1 MGLRLAIVG
10 RPNVGKST
18 LFNRLAGKRLAIVDD
33 RPGVTRD
40 RREGF
45 GRIADIELDLID
57 TAGLEEADAGSL
69 EARMR
74 AQTERAVS
82 DADVTLFLIDGR
94 AGVMPLDKH
103 FANWLR
109 KSGKP
114 VILAVNKCEGR
125 AAESG
130 LGEAYSLGLGDPIP
144 LSAAHG
150 EGLGDLYDALEKYAP
165 PTIPEQEEEE
175 DEFAIIVDGE
185 GNEVE
190 EELEEIIDPTKPLQ
204 VAIVGRPNVGKS
216 TLINRIVGE
225 DRLLTGPEAGITRD
239 AITVEW
245 EYGGRCFKLVDT
257 AGMRRKA
264 TITDKLEKMSVSDTL
279 RSIRMAEV
287 VVLTMDANAILD
299 KQDLTIARLVVDEG
313 RALVIAI
320 NKWDA
325 VDDKAA
331 ARQRIEDR
339 LETSLPQAKG
349 VPVVMLSALTG
360 KGVSGLMDAIVSIH
374 AIWNRR
380 VTTSKLNRWLE
391 SIVEHH
397 PPPAV
402 SGRRVKLRY
411 GTQIKSRPPTFVLF
425 TSRPDDLPEAYM
437 RYLVNSLRKVFELPG
452 VPIRLSLRKSDNPY
466 ANK

>member
-1 MGLRLAIVG
+1 
-10 RPNVGKST
+10 
-18 LFNRLAGKRLAIVDD
+18 
-33 RPGVTRD
+33 
-40 RREGF
+40 
-45 GRIADIELDLID
+45 
-57 TAGLEEADAGSL
+57 
-69 EARMR
+69 
-74 AQTERAVS
+74 
-82 DADVTLFLIDGR
+82 
-94 AGVMPLDKH
+94 
-103 FANWLR
+103 
-109 KSGKP
+109 
-114 VILAVNKCEGR
+114 
-125 AAESG
+125 
-130 LGEAYSLGLGDPIP
+130 
-144 LSAAHG
+144 
-150 EGLGDLYDALEKYAP
+150 
-165 PTIPEQEEEE
+165 
-175 DEFAIIVDGE
+175 
-185 GNEVE
+185 
-190 EELEEIIDPTKPLQ
+190 LQ

>member
-1 MGLRLAIVG
+1 
-10 RPNVGKST
+10 
-18 LFNRLAGKRLAIVDD
+18 LAGKRLAIVDD

-45 GRIADIELDLID
+45 GRLADIELDLID

-74 AQTERAVS
+74 AQTERAVV

-114 VILAVNKCEGR
+114 VILAVNKCEGK
-125 AAESG
+125 AAEAG

-165 PTIPEQEEEE
+165 PPTIIEEEEE
-175 DEFAIIVDGE
+175 DEFAPIGEMGGE
-185 GNEVE
+185 GEE
-190 EELEEIIDPTKPLQ
+190 EELEEIIDPSKPLQ

-245 EYGGRCFKLVDT
+245 EHNGRCFKLVDT

-264 TITDKLEKMSVSDTL
+264 TIIDKLEKMSVSDSL

-299 KQDLTIARLVVDEG
+299 KQDLTIARLVMDEG
-313 RALVIAI
+313 RALVIAV

-325 VDDKAA
+325 VEDKAA

-349 VPVVMLSALTG
+349 LPVVTLSALTG
-360 KGVSGLMDAIVSIH
+360 KGVGSLMEAITSVH

-391 SIVEHH
+391 GIVEHH

-402 SGRRVKLRY
+402 QGGRRVRLRY
-411 GTQIKSRPPTFVLF
+411 ATQIKSRPPTFVLF
-425 TSRPDDLPEAYM
+425 ASRPEELPEAYM
-437 RYLVNSLRKVFELPG
+437 RYLVNSLRKVFDLPG
-452 VPIRLSLRKSDNPY
+452 GPIRISLRKSDNPY
-466 ANK
+466 ANKE

>member
-1 MGLRLAIVG
+1 
-10 RPNVGKST
+10 
-18 LFNRLAGKRLAIVDD
+18 
-33 RPGVTRD
+33 
-40 RREGF
+40 
-45 GRIADIELDLID
+45 
-57 TAGLEEADAGSL
+57 
-69 EARMR
+69 
-74 AQTERAVS
+74 
-82 DADVTLFLIDGR
+82 
-94 AGVMPLDKH
+94 
-103 FANWLR
+103 
-109 KSGKP
+109 
-114 VILAVNKCEGR
+114 
-125 AAESG
+125 
-130 LGEAYSLGLGDPIP
+130 
-144 LSAAHG
+144 
-150 EGLGDLYDALEKYAP
+150 LGDLYDALEKYAP